1 MHVLIC
7 IVAWA
12 FIMVIRPH
20 CTWKYTAEYSNILVE
35 KNRLGVDSMDT
46 YTEQDRLNDFK
57 YFVSIYQDLYNK
69 YGESFIALKNKKILG
84 AFKTVNE
91 AIQALSDKYKLGT
104 YIIQEC
110 NGDESGYTASIMTIR
125 I

>member
-1 MHVLIC
+1 
-7 IVAWA
+7 
-12 FIMVIRPH
+12 
-20 CTWKYTAEYSNILVE
+20 
-35 KNRLGVDSMDT
+35 MDT

-69 YGESFIALKNKKILG
+69 YGKSFIALKNKKMLG

-91 AIQALSDKYKLGT
+91 TIQALSDKYKLGT

-110 NGDESGYTASIMTIR
+110 NGDESGYTASIMTTFIKE
-125 I
+125 